1 MKRYRTI
8 AWIVLGTILAVS
20 LAAGFL
26 TGSGYAEQHREFTN
40 AAPSWRYLLGT
51 DDLGRDRLARLLCA
65 TQISLLLAAA
75 ASLGALYVSVI
86 VGGAAG
92 YLGGWFDRA
101 TVRAIDLMLSLPW
114 LFLLIAARALLPLN
128 ASPQTS
134 LMVTYLLL
142 ALLGWAAPARVVRA
156 GVRSFR
162 ESDFVLQARATGCPE
177 SRLLLRHIL
186 PNLRPVLLA
195 QFWTSIP
202 IFILAEA
209 NLGFLGLSAS
219 EPFPTWGNLLRELQ
233 SPLMLRPEA
242 FAPVVAV
249 VLTVLCFKFIS
260 PWGGSRV

>member
-1 MKRYRTI
+1 MKPFRSVAYLL
-8 AWIVLGTILAVS
+8 LGVILALS
-20 LAAGFL
+20 LASGFL
-26 TGSGYAEQHREFTN
+26 PGLSYAQQHRELTG
-40 AAPSWRYLLGT
+40 AVPSARFLLGT
-51 DDLGRDRLARLLCA
+51 DDLGRDRMARLLCA
-65 TQISLLLAAA
+65 TRISLLLAAA
-75 ASLGALYVSVI
+75 AALGALILAVI

-101 TVRAIDLMLSLPW
+101 IVPAIDLMLSLPW

-128 ASPQTS
+128 ASPVTS
-134 LMVTYLLL
+134 LAVTYLLL

-162 ESDFVLQARATGCPE
+162 ESDFVLQARALGCPE
-177 SRLLLRHIL
+177 VRVLLRHIV
-186 PNLRPVLLA
+186 PNLRPVLAA
-195 QFWTSIP
+195 QFWSSIP

-242 FAPVVAV
+242 FAPVAAV
-249 VLTVLCFKFIS
+249 VLTVLCFKLIA
-260 PWGGSRV
+260 PWGGSQI

>member
-1 MKRYRTI
+1 MKSVFG
-8 AWIVLGTILAVS
+8 WMVLGLLLVLS
-20 LAAGFL
+20 LGSVLVPGASYAA
-26 TGSGYAEQHREFTN
+26 QNREFTN
-40 AAPSWRYLLGT
+40 AAPSLRFLLGT
-51 DDLGRDRLARLLCA
+51 DDLGRDRLLRLLCA
-65 TQISLLLAAA
+65 TRISLLLAAA
-75 ASLGALYVSVI
+75 AALGTLLLAILA
-86 VGGAAG
+86 GGAAG
-92 YLGGWFDRA
+92 YLGGWFDRSMM
-101 TVRAIDLMLSLPW
+101 RAIDLMLSLPW

-128 ASPQTS
+128 VSPQIS
-134 LMVTYLLL
+134 LIVTYFLL

-162 ESDFVLQARATGCPE
+162 NSDFVLQARALGCPE
-177 SRLLLRHIL
+177 VRVLWRHIL

-233 SPLMLRPEA
+233 SPLMLRPES

-249 VLTVLCFKFIS
+249 VLTVLCFKLIT
-260 PWGGSRV
+260 PWGGSQV

>member
-1 MKRYRTI
+1 MKRFRTL
-8 AWIVLGTILAVS
+8 AWILLAAILALS

-26 TGSGYAEQHREFTN
+26 PGFSYTEQHREFIS
-40 AAPSWRYLLGT
+40 AGPSRHFPLGT
-51 DDLGRDRLARLLCA
+51 DDLGRDRLVRLLCA
-65 TQISLLLAAA
+65 TRISLLLAAA
-75 ASLGALYVSVI
+75 AALGALLLAVI

-92 YLGGWFDRA
+92 YMGGWFDSVMVR
-101 TVRAIDLMLSLPW
+101 TVDLMLSLPW
-114 LFLLIAARALLPLN
+114 LFLLIAARALLPLD
-128 ASPQTS
+128 AAPETS
-134 LMVTYLLL
+134 LLVTYFLL

-162 ESDFVLQARATGCPE
+162 QSDFVMQARALGCPE
-177 SRLLLRHIL
+177 IRVLVRHIL

-233 SPLMLRPEA
+233 SPVMVRPES
-242 FAPVVAV
+242 FAPVAAV
-249 VLTVLCFKFIS
+249 VLAVLCFKFIA
-260 PWGGSRV
+260 PWGGSQV